1 MDRPGGPHR
10 KGCRQSERGRRGKV
24 RGRGGASLGGR
35 KAESF
40 GRVGLETA
48 GDGGFCLPGVLPAG
62 RGKWESLRVPSLEG
76 YCDGSVLPMGLRDVK
91 CLRHLVCLY
100 IYFFFLAAGPSSDV
114 HAPGLDS

>member
-1 MDRPGGPHR
+1 MGV
-10 KGCRQSERGRRGKV
+10 S
-24 RGRGGASLGGR
+24 ASLEFSQLVG
-35 KAESF
+35 ES
-40 GRVGLETA
+40 GSH
-48 GDGGFCLPGVLPAG
+48 P
-62 RGKWESLRVPSLEG
+62 PSLEG